1 MLRPYQMDSVAQVG
15 AAFQSGSKRVI
26 LCLPTGAGKTVIFSD
41 IAAKAAAKGKR
52 VAILTHRRELLSQ
65 AGKLNSCD
73 VLMVETLNNAIK
85 RGKVDLSSYDLLV
98 IDEAHIGNFRKV
110 LQGFNGFVI
119 GATATPVSNPP
130 LKDSYNAIVCPVG
143 IETLINDKWLATPHT
158 YAMHPVDTSKLETA
172 RGEYTE
178 ASLDDAFNRP
188 KVYEGVVQEFVK
200 GWADKKAIVFCVNIS
215 ATINTAEAFAKE
227 LGEGRVY
234 AVHSKLSAIERADL
248 IEDFI
253 VSKYGIL
260 VNCGIATT
268 GFDCPD
274 IEVVVINRAT
284 KSVALWLQMVGR
296 ASRRTP
302 NKSDFTILDFGENV
316 TRLGFWQEPRD
327 WAHLFENPKKK
338 GEGVAPVKDCAAC
351 GFVAYASARIC
362 ANCGAEFP
370 EPKKTEEEVI
380 ATLKLLNYQKSA
392 KLEGRK
398 IYDIAQNSA
407 DLFELQRVKKYKQA
421 FIERVLYFA
430 NYSELQ
436 RFWRS
441 KGYTDGY
448 RWRKERDFAEGAPV
462 KNFTIRLKE
471 VAG

>member
-1 MLRPYQMDSVAQVG
+1 MLRPYQVDSVGQVQR
-15 AAFQSGSKRVI
+15 AFASGSKRVI

-41 IAAKAAAKGKR
+41 IAARAAAKGKR

-65 AGKLNSCD
+65 AGRLNSCD

-85 RGKVDLSSYDLLV
+85 RGLDLGQYDLLV

-110 LQGFNGFVI
+110 LKSFDGFVI

-143 IETLINDKWLATPHT
+143 IEQLIADKWLATPHT

-178 ASLDDAFNRP
+178 ASLDDAFNKP
-188 KVYEGVVQEFVK
+188 KVYEGVVSEFVK
-200 GWADKKAIVFCVNIS
+200 KWADKKAIVFCVNIS
-215 ATINTAEAFAKE
+215 ATINTAIEFRKQ
-227 LGEGRVY
+227 LGPGRVWG
-234 AVHSKLSAIERADL
+234 VHSKQSPQERERIIADFSA
-248 IEDFI
+248 
-253 VSKYGIL
+253 SKNGIL

-296 ASRRTP
+296 ASRRTAT
-302 NKSDFTILDFGENV
+302 KSDFTILDFGENV

-327 WAHLFENPKKK
+327 WANLFEHPKKK
-338 GEGVAPVKDCAAC
+338 GEGVAPVKDCPAC

-362 ANCGAEFP
+362 ANCGAEFAP
-370 EPKKTEEEVI
+370 NPKTEAEVL
-380 ATLKLLNYQKSA
+380 AELKEMQYKALG

-430 NYSELQ
+430 NYTELQ

-462 KNFTIRLKE
+462 KNFTIRLE
-471 VAG
+471 NE

>member
-1 MLRPYQMDSVAQVG
+1 MLRDYQVDSVGQVQR
-15 AAFQSGSKRVI
+15 AFASGSKRVI

-52 VAILTHRRELLSQ
+52 VAILTHRRELLTQ
-65 AGKLNSCD
+65 AGRLNSCD
-73 VLMVETLNNAIK
+73 ILMVETLNNQIK
-85 RGKVDLSSYDLLV
+85 RGLDLGQYDLLV

-110 LQGFNGFVI
+110 LEGFKGFVI

-130 LKDSYNAIVCPVG
+130 LKDSYNDIVCPVG
-143 IETLINDKWLATPHT
+143 IESLIEQGWLAVPNT
-158 YAMHPVDTSKLETA
+158 YAMHPVDTSKLQTA

-188 KVYEGVVQEFVK
+188 KVYEGVVQEFLK

-215 ATINTAEAFAKE
+215 ATINTAEAFVKE
-227 LGEGRVY
+227 LGNGRVY
-234 AVHSKLSAIERADL
+234 AVHSKQSPQERTAL
-248 IEDFI
+248 IDQFTA
-253 VSKYGIL
+253 STDGIL

-296 ASRRTP
+296 ASRRTST
-302 NKSDFTILDFGENV
+302 KSAFTILDFGENV

-327 WAHLFENPKKK
+327 WAQIFLHPKKQ
-338 GEGVAPVKDCAAC
+338 GEGVAPVKDCPAC

-370 EPKKTEEEVI
+370 AAAKTEAEILAE
-380 ATLKLLNYQKSA
+380 LKLMQYKQLG

-462 KNFTIRLKE
+462 ANFTVKLGNE
-471 VAG
+471 

>member
-1 MLRPYQMDSVAQVG
+1 VLRDYQIDSVVQVG
-15 AAFQSGSKRVI
+15 AAFREGSKRVI

-41 IAAKAAAKGKR
+41 IAAKAASKGKR
-52 VAILTHRRELLSQ
+52 VAIVTHRRELLSQ
-65 AGKLNSCD
+65 AGRLNSCS
-73 VLMVETLNNAIK
+73 VLMVETLNNQIK
-85 RGKVDLSSYDLLV
+85 KGLDLNAYDLLV

-110 LQGFNGFVI
+110 LDKFNGFVI
-119 GATATPVSNPP
+119 GATATPLSNPP
-130 LKDSYNAIVCPVG
+130 LKDQYNAIVCPIG
-143 IETLINDKWLATPHT
+143 IEQLIAQGWLATPHT
-158 YAMHPVDTSKLETA
+158 YAMHPVDTSTLQTA
-172 RGEYTE
+172 RGEFTE

-188 KVYEGVVQEFVK
+188 KVYEGVVKEFCSK
-200 GWADKKAIVFCVNIS
+200 WRDKKAIVFCVNIS
-215 ATINTAEAFAKE
+215 ATDNTADEFSKQ
-227 LGEGRVY
+227 LGADRIF
-234 AVHSKLSAIERADL
+234 AVHSGQDEKDRPAIIQAFME
-248 IEDFI
+248 
-253 VSKYGIL
+253 STNGIL

-296 ASRRTP
+296 ASRRTEQ
-302 NKSDFTILDFGENV
+302 KEAFTILDFGENV

-327 WAHLFENPKKK
+327 WAYLFENPKKK

-351 GFVAYASARIC
+351 GFVAYASARVC

-370 EPKKTEEEVI
+370 ATAKSKEDII

-398 IYDIAQNSA
+398 IYDIAQNPS
-407 DLFELQRVKKYKQA
+407 DLYDLQRVKKYKQA

-448 RWRKERDFAEGAPV
+448 RWRKERDFAEGFPV
-462 KNFTIRLKE
+462 NNFTVRLGE

>member
-1 MLRPYQMDSVAQVG
+1 MLRDYQVDSIGQVQ
-15 AAFQSGSKRVI
+15 AAFQQGSRRVI

-41 IAAKAAAKGKR
+41 IAHRAAEKGKR

-65 AGKLNSCD
+65 AGRLNSCS
-73 VLMVETLNNAIK
+73 VLMVETLNNQIK
-85 RGKVDLSSYDLLV
+85 KGLDLGKYDLLV

-110 LQGFNGFVI
+110 LEGFNGFVI
-119 GATATPVSNPP
+119 GATATPLSNPP
-130 LKDSYNAIVCPVG
+130 LKEQYNAIVCPVG
-143 IETLINDKWLATPHT
+143 IEQLIADRWLATPQT
-158 YAMHPVDTSKLETA
+158 YAMHPVDTSTLKTA
-172 RGEYTE
+172 RGEFTE

-188 KVYEGVVQEFVK
+188 KVYEGVVKEFV
-200 GWADKKAIVFCVNIS
+200 GRWRDKKAIVFCVNIS
-215 ATINTAEAFAKE
+215 ATINTAQAFATE

-234 AVHSKLSAIERADL
+234 AVHSKQPIKEREAL
-248 IEDFI
+248 IEAFTA
-253 VSKYGIL
+253 SKDGIL

-274 IEVVVINRAT
+274 IEVVVVNRAT

-296 ASRRTP
+296 ASRTTP
-302 NKSDFTILDFGENV
+302 SKTAFTILDFGENV

-327 WAHLFENPKKK
+327 WAQIFLHPKKK
-338 GEGVAPVKDCAAC
+338 GEGVAPVKDCPDC

-362 ANCGAEFP
+362 ANCGAEFAP
-370 EPKKTEEEVI
+370 NPKTEAEVL
-380 ATLKLLNYQKSA
+380 AELKLMQYKQMG

-430 NYSELQ
+430 NYTELQ
-436 RFWRS
+436 RFWRA

-448 RWRKERDFAEGAPV
+448 RWRKERDFAEGSPV
-462 KNFTIRLKE
+462 KNFTVKLGNE
-471 VAG
+471 

>member
-1 MLRPYQMDSVAQVG
+1 MLRPYQVDSVAQVW
-15 AAFQSGSKRVI
+15 AAFASGYKRVI
-26 LCLPTGAGKTVIFSD
+26 LCLPTGAGTTVIFSD

-65 AGKLNSCD
+65 AGKLNSCE

-85 RGKVDLSSYDLLV
+85 RGLDLSQYDLLV

-110 LQGFNGFVI
+110 LEGFKGFVI
-119 GATATPVSNPP
+119 GATATPISNPP
-130 LKDSYNAIVCPVG
+130 LKDQYNAIVCPVG
-143 IETLINDKWLATPHT
+143 IESLIKDNWLATPHT
-158 YAMHPVDTSKLETA
+158 YAMHPVDTSKLATA

-178 ASLDDAFNRP
+178 QSLDDAFNRP
-188 KVYEGVVQEFVK
+188 KVYEGVVSEFVK
-200 GWADKKAIVFCVNIS
+200 KWADKKAIVFCVNIS

-227 LGEGRVY
+227 LGGGRVY
-234 AVHSKLSAIERADL
+234 AVHSKQSPQERTAL
-248 IEDFI
+248 IDQFTA
-253 VSKYGIL
+253 SRDGIL

-274 IEVVVINRAT
+274 IEVVVVNRAT

-296 ASRRTP
+296 ASRRTEQ
-302 NKSDFTILDFGENV
+302 KEAFTILDFGENV

-338 GEGVAPVKDCAAC
+338 GEGVAPVKDCPAC

-362 ANCGAEFP
+362 ANCGAEFAP
-370 EPKKTEEEVI
+370 NPKTEAEVL
-380 ATLKLLNYQKSA
+380 AELKEMQYQQNRG

-430 NYSELQ
+430 NYTELQ

-462 KNFTIRLKE
+462 KNFTVKLGNE
-471 VAG
+471 

>member
-1 MLRPYQMDSVAQVG
+1 MLRPYQVDSVGQVQR
-15 AAFQSGSKRVI
+15 AFASGYKRVI

-41 IAAKAAAKGKR
+41 IAARAAAKGKR
-52 VAILTHRRELLSQ
+52 VAIITHRRELLSQ
-65 AGKLNSCD
+65 AGRLNSCD
-73 VLMVETLNNAIK
+73 VLMVETLNNALK
-85 RGKVDLSSYDLLV
+85 KGLDLGQYDLLV
-98 IDEAHIGNFRKV
+98 VDEAHIGNFRKV
-110 LQGFNGFVI
+110 LQGFEGFVI

-130 LKDSYNAIVCPVG
+130 LKESYNAIVCPVG
-143 IETLINDKWLATPHT
+143 IEQLIKDNWLAVPKT
-158 YAMHPVDTSKLETA
+158 YAMHPVDTSKLQTA

-178 ASLDDAFNRP
+178 ASLDDAFNKP

-200 GWADKKAIVFCVNIS
+200 GWAHSKAIVFCVNIS

-227 LGEGRVY
+227 LGAGRVY
-234 AVHSKLSAIERADL
+234 AVHSKQVAGVRAKFIEQFAQ
-248 IEDFI
+248 
-253 VSKYGIL
+253 SKDGIL

-274 IEVVVINRAT
+274 IEVVVVNRAT

-296 ASRRTP
+296 ASRRTEQ
-302 NKSDFTILDFGENV
+302 KEAFTILDFGENV

-327 WAHLFENPKKK
+327 WANLFLNPKKK
-338 GEGVAPVKDCAAC
+338 GEGVAPVKDCPAC

-362 ANCGAEFP
+362 ANCGAEFAP
-370 EPKKTEEEVI
+370 NTKTEAEVL
-380 ATLKLLNYQKSA
+380 AELKEMQYKALG

-430 NYSELQ
+430 NYSELK
-436 RFWRS
+436 RFWSS
-441 KGYTDGY
+441 KGYVSQYTD
-448 RWRKERDFAEGAPV
+448 RREREFAQGHPV
-462 KNFTIRLKE
+462 KNFTIRLNEKL
-471 VAG
+471 

>member
-1 MLRPYQMDSVAQVG
+1 MLRPYQVDSVAQVG
-15 AAFQSGSKRVI
+15 AAFQSGFKRVI

-65 AGKLNSCD
+65 AGRLNSCD

-85 RGKVDLSSYDLLV
+85 KGLDLSQYDLLV
-98 IDEAHIGNFRKV
+98 VDEAHIGNFRKV
-110 LQGFNGFVI
+110 LEGFNGFVI

-130 LKDSYNAIVCPVG
+130 LKDQYNAIVCPVG
-143 IETLINDKWLATPHT
+143 IEQLISDKWLATPHT
-158 YAMHPVDTSKLETA
+158 YAMHPVDTSKLQTA

-178 ASLDDAFNRP
+178 ASLDDAFNKP

-200 GWADKKAIVFCVNIS
+200 KWAQSKAIVFCVNIS
-215 ATINTAEAFAKE
+215 ATINTALEFKKQ

-296 ASRRTP
+296 ASRRTET
-302 NKSDFTILDFGENV
+302 KTAFTILDFGENV

-327 WAHLFENPKKK
+327 WANLFLNPKKK
-338 GEGVAPVKDCAAC
+338 GEGVAPVKDCPAC
-351 GFVAYASARIC
+351 GFVAYASARVC
-362 ANCGAEFP
+362 ANCGEEFAP
-370 EPKKTEEEVI
+370 NPKTEAEVL
-380 ATLKLLNYQKSA
+380 AELKEMQYKALG

-430 NYSELQ
+430 NYTELK
-436 RFWRS
+436 RFWSS
-441 KGYTDGY
+441 KGYVSQYTD
-448 RWRKERDFAEGAPV
+448 RREREFAQGHPV
-462 KNFTIRLKE
+462 ANFTVKLRND
-471 VAG
+471 

>member
-1 MLRPYQMDSVAQVG
+1 VLRDYQVDSVAQVG
-15 AAFQSGSKRVI
+15 AAFQRGSKRVI

-41 IAAKAAAKGKR
+41 IAHRAAAKGKR

-73 VLMVETLNNAIK
+73 VLMVETLNNQIK
-85 RGKVDLSSYDLLV
+85 RGLDLSQYDLLV
-98 IDEAHIGNFRKV
+98 VDEAHIGNFRKV
-110 LQGFNGFVI
+110 LQGFQGFVI

-130 LKDSYNAIVCPVG
+130 LKDSYSSIVCPVG
-143 IETLINDKWLATPHT
+143 IEQLIKDNWLAVPKT
-158 YAMHPVDTSKLETA
+158 YAMHPVDTSKLATA

-188 KVYEGVVQEFVK
+188 KVYEGVVHEFCK
-200 GWADKKAIVFCVNIS
+200 GWKDKKAIVFCVNIS

-227 LGEGRVY
+227 LGTDRVFV
-234 AVHSKLSAIERADL
+234 AHSDLHPKERPAI
-248 IEDFI
+248 IEAFTQ
-253 VSKYGIL
+253 SKNGIL

-274 IEVVVINRAT
+274 IEVVVVNRAT

-296 ASRRTP
+296 ASRRTEQ
-302 NKSDFTILDFGENV
+302 KEAFTILDFGENV

-327 WAHLFENPKKK
+327 WANLFLNPKKK
-338 GEGVAPVKDCAAC
+338 GEGVAPVKDCPAC

-362 ANCGAEFP
+362 ANCGAEFAP
-370 EPKKTEEEVI
+370 NLKTEAEVL
-380 ATLKLLNYQKSA
+380 AELKEMQYKQLG

-430 NYSELQ
+430 NYTELQ

-462 KNFTIRLKE
+462 ANFTVKLKNE
-471 VAG
+471 

>member
-1 MLRPYQMDSVAQVG
+1 
-15 AAFQSGSKRVI
+15 
-26 LCLPTGAGKTVIFSD
+26 
-41 IAAKAAAKGKR
+41 
-52 VAILTHRRELLSQ
+52 
-65 AGKLNSCD
+65 
-73 VLMVETLNNAIK
+73 MVETLNNALK
-85 RGKVDLSSYDLLV
+85 KGTVNLADYDLLV

-110 LQGFNGFVI
+110 LEGFKGFVI

-130 LKDSYNAIVCPVG
+130 LKDQYNAIVCPVG
-143 IETLINDKWLATPHT
+143 IEQLISDKWLATPHT
-158 YAMHPVDTSKLETA
+158 YAMHPVDTSKLQTA

-178 ASLDDAFNRP
+178 ASLDDAFNKP

-200 GWADKKAIVFCVNIS
+200 KWRNKKAIVFCVNIS

-253 VSKYGIL
+253 TSKYGIL

-302 NKSDFTILDFGENV
+302 NKTAFTILDFGENV

-327 WAHLFENPKKK
+327 WANLFEHPKKK
-338 GEGVAPVKDCAAC
+338 GEGVAPVKDCPAC

-362 ANCGAEFP
+362 ANCGAEFAP
-370 EPKKTEEEVI
+370 NPKTEAEVL
-380 ATLKLLNYQKSA
+380 AELKEMQYKA
-392 KLEGRK
+392 VGKLEGRK

-430 NYSELQ
+430 NYTELK
-436 RFWRS
+436 RFWNS
-441 KGYTDGY
+441 KGYVSQYTD
-448 RWRKERDFAEGAPV
+448 RREREFAQGHPV
-462 KNFTIRLKE
+462 ANFTVKLGNE
-471 VAG
+471 

>member
-1 MLRPYQMDSVAQVG
+1 MLRDYQVDSVGQVQR
-15 AAFQSGSKRVI
+15 AFASGSKRVI

-52 VAILTHRRELLSQ
+52 VAILTHRWELLTQ
-65 AGKLNSCD
+65 AGRLNSCD
-73 VLMVETLNNAIK
+73 ILMVETLNNQIK
-85 RGKVDLSSYDLLV
+85 RGLDLGQYDLLV

-110 LQGFNGFVI
+110 LEGFKGFVI

-130 LKDSYNAIVCPVG
+130 LKDSYNDIVCPVG
-143 IETLINDKWLATPHT
+143 IESLIEQGWLAVPNT
-158 YAMHPVDTSKLETA
+158 YAMHPVDTSKLQTA

-188 KVYEGVVQEFVK
+188 KVYEGVVQEFLK

-215 ATINTAEAFAKE
+215 ATINTAEAFVKE
-227 LGEGRVY
+227 LGNGRVY
-234 AVHSKLSAIERADL
+234 AVHSKQSPQERTAL
-248 IEDFI
+248 IDQFTA
-253 VSKYGIL
+253 STDGIL

-296 ASRRTP
+296 ASRRTST
-302 NKSDFTILDFGENV
+302 KSAFTILDFGENV

-327 WAHLFENPKKK
+327 WAQIFLHPKKQ
-338 GEGVAPVKDCAAC
+338 GEGVAPVKDCPAC

-370 EPKKTEEEVI
+370 AAAKTEAEILAE
-380 ATLKLLNYQKSA
+380 LKLMQYKQLG

-462 KNFTIRLKE
+462 KNFTIRLE
-471 VAG
+471 E

>member
-1 MLRPYQMDSVAQVG
+1 
-15 AAFQSGSKRVI
+15 
-26 LCLPTGAGKTVIFSD
+26 
-41 IAAKAAAKGKR
+41 
-52 VAILTHRRELLSQ
+52 
-65 AGKLNSCD
+65 
-73 VLMVETLNNAIK
+73 MVETLNNQIK
-85 RGKVDLSSYDLLV
+85 RGLDLNQYDLLV

-110 LQGFNGFVI
+110 LQGFKGFVI

-130 LKDSYNAIVCPVG
+130 LKDQYNAIVCPVG
-143 IETLINDKWLATPHT
+143 IETLIADQWLAVPKT
-158 YAMHPVDTSKLETA
+158 YAMHPVDTSKLATR
-172 RGEYTE
+172 RGEFTDE
-178 ASLDDAFNRP
+178 SLDDAFNRP
-188 KVYEGVVQEFVK
+188 KVYEGVVREFCK
-200 GWADKKAIVFCVNIS
+200 GWAQSKAIVFCVNIS
-215 ATINTAEAFAKE
+215 ATINTAQAFAKE
-227 LGEGRVY
+227 LGNGRVY
-234 AVHSKLSAIERADL
+234 AVHSKQSPQERTAL
-248 IEDFI
+248 IDQFTA
-253 VSKYGIL
+253 SKDGIL

-274 IEVVVINRAT
+274 IEVVVVNRAT

-296 ASRRTP
+296 ASRRTQT
-302 NKSDFTILDFGENV
+302 KSAFTILDFGENV

-327 WAHLFENPKKK
+327 WANLFEHPKKK
-338 GEGVAPVKDCAAC
+338 GEGVAPVKDCPAC

-362 ANCGAEFP
+362 ANCGEEFTP
-370 EPKKTEEEVI
+370 NPKTEAEVL
-380 ATLKLLNYQKSA
+380 AELKEMQYKALG

-448 RWRKERDFAEGAPV
+448 RWRKERDFAQGAPV
-462 KNFTIRLKE
+462 KNFTIRLGE
-471 VAG
+471 

>member
-1 MLRPYQMDSVAQVG
+1 MLRPYQVDSVGQVS
-15 AAFQSGSKRVI
+15 AAFQQGSKRVI

-65 AGKLNSCD
+65 AGRLNSCD

-85 RGKVDLSSYDLLV
+85 RGLDLGQYDLLV
-98 IDEAHIGNFRKV
+98 VDEAHIGNFRKV
-110 LQGFNGFVI
+110 LQGFEGFVI

-143 IETLINDKWLATPHT
+143 IEQLITDSWLAVPKT
-158 YAMHPVDTSKLETA
+158 YAMHPVDTSKLQTA

-178 ASLDDAFNRP
+178 QSLDDAFNRP

-200 GWADKKAIVFCVNIS
+200 KWRQSKAIVFCVNIS

-227 LGEGRVY
+227 LGEGRVWG
-234 AVHSKLSAIERADL
+234 VHSKQSPQERERIIADFSA
-248 IEDFI
+248 
-253 VSKYGIL
+253 SKDGIL

-296 ASRRTP
+296 ASRRAET
-302 NKSDFTILDFGENV
+302 KSAFTILDFGENV

-327 WAHLFENPKKK
+327 WAQLFEHPKKK
-338 GEGVAPVKDCAAC
+338 GEGVAPVKDCPAC

-362 ANCGAEFP
+362 ANCGAEFAP
-370 EPKKTEEEVI
+370 NPKTEAEVL
-380 ATLKLLNYQKSA
+380 AELKEMQYKALG

-398 IYDIAQNSA
+398 IYDIAQNPA

-430 NYSELQ
+430 NYTELQ

-462 KNFTIRLKE
+462 ANFTVKLGNE
-471 VAG
+471 

>member
-1 MLRPYQMDSVAQVG
+1 VDSVAQVQR
-15 AAFQSGSKRVI
+15 AFQNGFKRVI

-41 IAAKAAAKGKR
+41 IAARAAAKGKR

-65 AGKLNSCD
+65 AGRLNSCD

-85 RGKVDLSSYDLLV
+85 KGLDLGQYDLLV
-98 IDEAHIGNFRKV
+98 VDEAHIGNFRKV
-110 LQGFNGFVI
+110 LQGFEGFVI

-130 LKDSYNAIVCPVG
+130 LKDQYNAIVCPVG
-143 IETLINDKWLATPHT
+143 IEQLITDNWLAVPKT
-158 YAMHPVDTSKLETA
+158 YAMHPVDTSKLATA

-178 ASLDDAFNRP
+178 QSLDDAFNRP

-200 GWADKKAIVFCVNIS
+200 KWAQSKAIVFCVNIS

-227 LGEGRVY
+227 LGAGRVY
-234 AVHSKLSAIERADL
+234 AVHSKQSPQERAAL
-248 IEDFI
+248 IDAFTA
-253 VSKYGIL
+253 STDGIL

-296 ASRRTP
+296 ASRRTEQ
-302 NKSDFTILDFGENV
+302 KEAFTILDFGENV

-327 WAHLFENPKKK
+327 WANLFENPKKK
-338 GEGVAPVKDCAAC
+338 GEGVAPVKDCPAC
-351 GFVAYASARIC
+351 GFVAYASARVC
-362 ANCGAEFP
+362 ANCGEEFAPNPKSEAEVLA
-370 EPKKTEEEVI
+370 E
-380 ATLKLLNYQKSA
+380 LKEMQYKALG

-462 KNFTIRLKE
+462 ANFTVKLGNE
-471 VAG
+471 

>member
-1 MLRPYQMDSVAQVG
+1 MLRPYQLESVAQVG
-15 AAFQSGSKRVI
+15 AAFASGNKRVI

-41 IAAKAAAKGKR
+41 IAAKAALKGKK
-52 VAILTHRRELLSQ
+52 VGILTHRRELLSQ
-65 AGKLNSCD
+65 AGRLNSCD
-73 VLMVETLNNAIK
+73 VLMVETLNNQIK
-85 RGKVDLSSYDLLV
+85 RGKVDLSKYDLLV

-110 LQGFNGFVI
+110 LEGFGGFVI

-130 LKDSYNAIVCPVG
+130 LKEQYNAIVCPVG
-143 IETLINDKWLATPHT
+143 IEQLITDKWLATPHT
-158 YAMHPVDTSKLETA
+158 YAMHPVDTSKLQTA

-178 ASLDDAFNRP
+178 QSLDDAFNKP
-188 KVYEGVVQEFVK
+188 KVYEGVVQEFCK

-215 ATINTAEAFAKE
+215 ATLNTAEAFAKE
-227 LGEGRVY
+227 LGAARIY
-234 AVHSKLSAIERADL
+234 AVHSKQSTQERAAL
-248 IEDFI
+248 IEQFTQ
-253 VSKYGIL
+253 SKDGIL

-296 ASRRTP
+296 ASRTTP
-302 NKSDFTILDFGENV
+302 NKSAFTILDFGENV
-316 TRLGFWQEPRD
+316 MRLGFWQEPRD
-327 WAHLFENPKKK
+327 WAHLFNNPKKK
-338 GEGVAPVKDCAAC
+338 GEGVAPVKDCPAC

-370 EPKKTEEEVI
+370 PNPKTEEEVI
-380 ATLKLLNYQKSA
+380 AELKKLQYQQNRG
-392 KLEGRK
+392 KLEGRRL
-398 IYDIAQNSA
+398 YDIAQSPA
-407 DLFELQRVKKYKQA
+407 DLYELQKLKKYKQA
-421 FIERVLYFA
+421 FVERVLYFA

-448 RWRKERDFAEGAPV
+448 RWRKEKDFAEGSPV
-462 KNFTIRLKE
+462 NNFVIRLDKNL
-471 VAG
+471 

>member
-1 MLRPYQMDSVAQVG
+1 MLRDYQVDSIGQVQ

-41 IAAKAAAKGKR
+41 IAARATEKGKR
-52 VAILTHRRELLSQ
+52 VAIITHRRELLSQ
-65 AGKLNSCD
+65 AGRLNSCD
-73 VLMVETLNNAIK
+73 ILMVETLNNQIK
-85 RGKVDLSSYDLLV
+85 KGLDLNQYDLLV

-110 LQGFNGFVI
+110 LEGFNGFVI

-130 LKDSYNAIVCPVG
+130 LKEQYNSIVCPVG
-143 IETLINDKWLATPHT
+143 IEQLILDKWLATPHT

-172 RGEYTE
+172 RGEFTE

-188 KVYEGVVQEFVK
+188 KVYEGVVHEFCQR
-200 GWADKKAIVFCVNIS
+200 WRDKKAIVFCVNIS
-215 ATINTAEAFAKE
+215 ATVNTAQAFANE
-227 LGEGRVY
+227 LGAGRVY
-234 AVHSKLSAIERADL
+234 AVHSKQPIKEREAL
-248 IEDFI
+248 IEAFTA
-253 VSKYGIL
+253 SKDGVLI
-260 VNCGIATT
+260 NCGIATT

-274 IEVVVINRAT
+274 IEVVVVNRAT

-296 ASRRTP
+296 ASRTTP
-302 NKSDFTILDFGENV
+302 SKSAFTILDFGENV

-327 WAHLFENPKKK
+327 WAQLFENPKKK
-338 GEGVAPVKDCAAC
+338 GEGVAPVKDCPAC

-362 ANCGAEFP
+362 ANCGAEFAP
-370 EPKKTEEEVI
+370 NPKTEAEVL
-380 ATLKLLNYQKSA
+380 AELKLMQYKQLGR
-392 KLEGRK
+392 LEGRR

-448 RWRKERDFAEGAPV
+448 RWRKERDFAEGSPV
-462 KNFTIRLKE
+462 KNFTVKLGNE
-471 VAG
+471 

>member
-1 MLRPYQMDSVAQVG
+1 VDSVGQVQR
-15 AAFQSGSKRVI
+15 AFASGSKRVI

-52 VAILTHRRELLSQ
+52 VAILTHRRELLTQ
-65 AGKLNSCD
+65 AGRLNSCD
-73 VLMVETLNNAIK
+73 ILMVETLNNQIK
-85 RGKVDLSSYDLLV
+85 RGLDLSQYDLLV

-110 LQGFNGFVI
+110 LEGFKGFVI

-143 IETLINDKWLATPHT
+143 IESLITDNWLAVPKT
-158 YAMHPVDTSKLETA
+158 YAMHPVDTSKLATA

-215 ATINTAEAFAKE
+215 ATINTAIEFIKQ
-227 LGEGRVY
+227 LGAGRVWG
-234 AVHSKLSAIERADL
+234 VHSKQSPQERERIIAEFSA
-248 IEDFI
+248 
-253 VSKYGIL
+253 SKNGIL

-302 NKSDFTILDFGENV
+302 NKSAFTILDFGENV

-338 GEGVAPVKDCAAC
+338 GEGVAPVKDCQAC

-362 ANCGAEFP
+362 ANCGAEFA
-370 EPKKTEEEVI
+370 EPKKTEEDII

-398 IYDIAQNSA
+398 IYDIAKNPA
-407 DLFELQRVKKYKQA
+407 DLYDLQRVKKYKQA

-462 KNFTIRLKE
+462 KNFTIRLGE

>member
-1 MLRPYQMDSVAQVG
+1 VLRDYQVHSVAQVQR
-15 AAFQSGSKRVI
+15 AFASGSKRVI

-41 IAAKAAAKGKR
+41 IAARAAAKGKR

-73 VLMVETLNNAIK
+73 VLMVETLNNALK
-85 RGKVDLSSYDLLV
+85 KGKVNLKDYDLLV

-178 ASLDDAFNRP
+178 QSLDDAFNKP
-188 KVYEGVVQEFVK
+188 KVYEGVVHEFCQK
-200 GWADKKAIVFCVNIS
+200 WADKKAIVFCVNIS
-215 ATINTAEAFAKE
+215 ATINTAIEFIKQ
-227 LGEGRVY
+227 LGPGRVWG
-234 AVHSKLSAIERADL
+234 VHSKQSPQERERIIAEFSA
-248 IEDFI
+248 
-253 VSKYGIL
+253 SKNGIL

-274 IEVVVINRAT
+274 IEVVIINRAT

-296 ASRRTP
+296 ASRRTS

-327 WAHLFENPKKK
+327 WANLFEHPKKK
-338 GEGVAPVKDCAAC
+338 GEGVAPVKDCPKC

-398 IYDIAQNSA
+398 IYDIAKNPA

-462 KNFTIRLKE
+462 KNFTIRLGE
-471 VAG
+471 VAE

>member
-1 MLRPYQMDSVAQVG
+1 
-15 AAFQSGSKRVI
+15 
-26 LCLPTGAGKTVIFSD
+26 
-41 IAAKAAAKGKR
+41 
-52 VAILTHRRELLSQ
+52 
-65 AGKLNSCD
+65 
-73 VLMVETLNNAIK
+73 
-85 RGKVDLSSYDLLV
+85 
-98 IDEAHIGNFRKV
+98 
-110 LQGFNGFVI
+110 
-119 GATATPVSNPP
+119 
-130 LKDSYNAIVCPVG
+130 
-143 IETLINDKWLATPHT
+143 
-158 YAMHPVDTSKLETA
+158 
-172 RGEYTE
+172 
-178 ASLDDAFNRP
+178 
-188 KVYEGVVQEFVK
+188 VQEFCK
-200 GWADKKAIVFCVNIS
+200 RWREKKAIVFCVNIEAS
-215 ATINTAEAFAKE
+215 INTGIEFALK
-227 LGEGRVY
+227 LGSERVFV
-234 AVHSKLSAIERADL
+234 VHSKMDTIQRGAL
-248 IEDFI
+248 IHEFSQSGD
-253 VSKYGIL
+253 GIL

-274 IEVVVINRAT
+274 IEVVVVNRAT

-302 NKSDFTILDFGENV
+302 TKSAFTILDFGENV

-338 GEGVAPVKDCAAC
+338 GEGVAPVKDCPAC
-351 GFVAYASARIC
+351 GFVAYASARVC

-370 EPKKTEEEVI
+370 ATAKSEEDII

-398 IYDIAQNSA
+398 IYDIAQNPA

-462 KNFTIRLKE
+462 ANFTVKLKND
-471 VAG
+471 

>member
-1 MLRPYQMDSVAQVG
+1 VLRPYQVDSVAQVG

-52 VAILTHRRELLSQ
+52 VAILTHRRELLTQ
-65 AGKLNSCD
+65 AGRLNSCD

-85 RGKVDLSSYDLLV
+85 RGLDLGQYDLLV

-110 LQGFNGFVI
+110 LQGFEGFVI

-143 IETLINDKWLATPHT
+143 IETLIKQGWLATPKT
-158 YAMHPVDTSKLETA
+158 YAMHPVDTSKLTTA

-200 GWADKKAIVFCVNIS
+200 KWADKKAIVFCVNIS

-227 LGEGRVY
+227 LGAVRVY
-234 AVHSKLSAIERADL
+234 AVHSKQSPQERTAL
-248 IEDFI
+248 IDQFTA
-253 VSKYGIL
+253 SRDGIL

-274 IEVVVINRAT
+274 IEVVVVNRAT

-296 ASRRTP
+296 ASRRTEQ
-302 NKSDFTILDFGENV
+302 KEAFTILDFGENV

-327 WAHLFENPKKK
+327 WANLFEHPKKK
-338 GEGVAPVKDCAAC
+338 GEGVAPVKDCPAC

-362 ANCGAEFP
+362 ANCGAEFAP
-370 EPKKTEEEVI
+370 NPKTEAEVL
-380 ATLKLLNYQKSA
+380 AELKLMQYKQIG

-430 NYSELQ
+430 NYTELQ

-462 KNFTIRLKE
+462 ANFTVKLNNE
-471 VAG
+471 

>member
-1 MLRPYQMDSVAQVG
+1 VDSVAQVG

-52 VAILTHRRELLSQ
+52 VAIITHRRELLSQ
-65 AGKLNSCD
+65 AGRLNSCE
-73 VLMVETLNNAIK
+73 VLMVETLNNALK
-85 RGKVDLSSYDLLV
+85 KGKVNLKDYDLLV

-119 GATATPVSNPP
+119 GATATPVSTPP
-130 LKDSYNAIVCPVG
+130 LKDHYNAIVCPVG
-143 IETLINDKWLATPHT
+143 IESLIKDKWLAVPKT
-158 YAMHPVDTSKLETA
+158 YAMHPVDTSNLATA

-188 KVYEGVVQEFVK
+188 KVYEGVVSEFVK

-227 LGEGRVY
+227 LGAGRVY
-234 AVHSKLSAIERADL
+234 AVHSKQSPQERAAL
-248 IEDFI
+248 IDQFTA
-253 VSKYGIL
+253 STNGIL

-274 IEVVVINRAT
+274 IEVVVVNRAT

-302 NKSDFTILDFGENV
+302 NKSAFTILDFGENV

-327 WAHLFENPKKK
+327 WASLFQHPKKK
-338 GEGVAPVKDCAAC
+338 GEGVAPVKDCPAC

-370 EPKKTEEEVI
+370 ASAKTEKEVL
-380 ATLKLLNYQKSA
+380 AELKEMQYKQIG

-430 NYSELQ
+430 NYTELQ

-462 KNFTIRLKE
+462 ANFTVKLKNE
-471 VAG
+471 